1 MAHFSWQNQ
10 SDETLRIKTF
20 LAQRGVSHRM
30 FSIIK
35 RGGGQVLLNQKPVL
49 TLDDVEPGGVVEVNM
64 PPETSNAVV
73 AASNL
78 PIKILFEDE
87 NWLLVD
93 KEAGITSVPGKAD
106 RETTMVNRVKGYLIS
121 TGAEDLVPHVV
132 TRLDRF
138 TSGVALLAKHRFA
151 HGLLDK
157 QLQTHTVDKRYYAI
171 VDGVLD
177 DDHGFIDAP
186 IGRMDNDFIRR
197 EVREDG
203 RSSQTE
209 YWVVK
214 RMPNQTLVQVQLHT
228 GRTHQIR
235 VHFKYIGHPL
245 IGDEIYG
252 GPMDRGIARQALH
265 AYWLEFYDPFI
276 QKKLHVNSAVPA
288 DLKGILLNDMS
299 VEEIDKL

>member
-1 MAHFSWQNQ
+1 MAHFSWKNQ
-10 SDETLRIKTF
+10 SDSTLRIKAF

-30 FSIIK
+30 FAIIK
-35 RGGGQVLLNQKPVL
+35 RGGGQVLLNHRPVR
-49 TLDDVEPGGVVEVNM
+49 TLDDVEPGDLVEVKM
-64 PPETSNAVV
+64 PAEKSNAIV
-73 AASNL
+73 AASDL
-78 PIKILFEDE
+78 PIKILYEDE
-87 NWLLVD
+87 NWLVVD
-93 KEAGITSVPGKAD
+93 KVAGVTSVPGKAD

-121 TGAEDLVPHVV
+121 EGAEDLVPHVV

-171 VDGVLD
+171 VDGIVP

-197 EVREDG
+197 EVRADG
-203 RSSQTE
+203 RPSQTE
-209 YWVVK
+209 YWVVN
-214 RMPNQTLVQVQLHT
+214 RMPNQTLVKVQLHT

-252 GPMDRGIARQALH
+252 GPMDRGIERQALH
-265 AYWLEFYDPFI
+265 AYWLEFYDPFSEIKRHI
-276 QKKLHVNSAVPA
+276 QSPLPE
-288 DLKGILLNDMS
+288 DLKQILTDNSTEDMVS
-299 VEEIDKL
+299 KS

>member
-10 SDETLRIKTF
+10 SDETLRIKSF
-20 LAQRGVSHRM
+20 LAKRGVSHRM

-35 RGGGQVLLNQKPVL
+35 RGGGQVLLNQKPVR
-49 TLDDVEPGGVVEVNM
+49 TLDDVHPGDLVEVSM
-64 PPETSNAVV
+64 PPEESNAVV
-73 AASNL
+73 AASDL
-78 PIKILFEDE
+78 PITILYEDE

-93 KEAGITSVPGKAD
+93 KEAGMTSVPGKAD

-121 TGAEDLVPHVV
+121 EGAQDLVPHVV

-157 QLQTHTVDKRYYAI
+157 QLQTHAVDKRYYAI
-171 VDGVLD
+171 VDGVLS

-197 EVREDG
+197 EVRDDG
-203 RSSQTE
+203 RLSQTE
-209 YWVVK
+209 YWVIK
-214 RMPNQTLVQVQLHT
+214 RMTNQTLVQVQLHT

-235 VHFKYIGHPL
+235 VHFNYIGHPL

-252 GPMDRGIARQALH
+252 GPMDRGISRQALH
-265 AYWLEFYDPFI
+265 AFWLEFYDPFVQMKRNVKSPI
-276 QKKLHVNSAVPA
+276 PE
-288 DLKGILLNDMS
+288 DLKTVLSNDMAE
-299 VEEIDKL
+299 EEINKL

>member
-1 MAHFSWQNQ
+1 MAHFSWKNQ
-10 SDETLRIKTF
+10 SESTLRIKTF

-30 FSIIK
+30 FAIIK
-35 RGGGQVLLNQKPVL
+35 RGGGQVLLNHRPVR
-49 TLDDVEPGGVVEVNM
+49 TLDDVEPGDLVEVKM
-64 PPETSNAVV
+64 PAEQSNAIV
-73 AASNL
+73 AASDL
-78 PIKILFEDE
+78 PIKILYEDE
-87 NWLLVD
+87 NWLVVD
-93 KEAGITSVPGKAD
+93 KVAGMTSVPGKAD

-121 TGAEDLVPHVV
+121 EGTEDLVPHVV

-171 VDGVLD
+171 VDGIVP

-197 EVREDG
+197 EVRADG
-203 RSSQTE
+203 RPSQTE
-209 YWVVK
+209 YWVVN
-214 RMPNQTLVQVQLHT
+214 RMPNQTLVKVQLHT

-252 GPMDRGIARQALH
+252 GPMDRGIERQALH
-265 AYWLEFYDPFI
+265 AYWLEFYDPFSEIKRHI
-276 QKKLHVNSAVPA
+276 QSPLPE
-288 DLKGILLNDMS
+288 DLKQILTDNSTEDMVS
-299 VEEIDKL
+299 KS

>member
-1 MAHFSWQNQ
+1 
-10 SDETLRIKTF
+10 
-20 LAQRGVSHRM
+20 
-30 FSIIK
+30 
-35 RGGGQVLLNQKPVL
+35 
-49 TLDDVEPGGVVEVNM
+49 
-64 PPETSNAVV
+64 
-73 AASNL
+73 
-78 PIKILFEDE
+78 
-87 NWLLVD
+87 
-93 KEAGITSVPGKAD
+93 
-106 RETTMVNRVKGYLIS
+106 
-121 TGAEDLVPHVV
+121 
-132 TRLDRF
+132 
-138 TSGVALLAKHRFA
+138 
-151 HGLLDK
+151 
-157 QLQTHTVDKRYYAI
+157 
-171 VDGVLD
+171 
-177 DDHGFIDAP
+177 
-186 IGRMDNDFIRR
+186 MDNDFIRR